1 MTRGCSVRAFGWEYF
16 IPCSR
21 QITYQNDTLLALLH
35 IFPSGFLVAVWI
47 VRQSKYRFQSVSRH
61 LHHKIPPPSPPFSF
75 PPANSLVKF
84 HISSQLLSQT
94 LAVKTGRGCAS
105 LFLRIS
111 RHFVGVFLIIVP
123 FLATEMRSSM

>member
-1 MTRGCSVRAFGWEYF
+1 MNYVRA
-16 IPCSR
+16 
-21 QITYQNDTLLALLH
+21 NTLATSIIKSFSPLL
-35 IFPSGFLVAVWI
+35 PSLPLV
-47 VRQSKYRFQSVSRH
+47 
-61 LHHKIPPPSPPFSF
+61 
-75 PPANSLVKF
+75 ANSLVKF